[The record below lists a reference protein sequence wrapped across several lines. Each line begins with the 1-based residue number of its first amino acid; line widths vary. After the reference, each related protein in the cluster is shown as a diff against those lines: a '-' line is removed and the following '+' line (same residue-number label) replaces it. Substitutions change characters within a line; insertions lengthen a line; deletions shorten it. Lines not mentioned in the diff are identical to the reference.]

1 MQVASFDTQL
11 IISSRLAT
19 LQLASLWTASTPLRS
34 RSALSSVT
42 DRHSVSQNSLLL
54 ARVYFGAAGPFEPEK
69 PFGSEPLFGSKE
81 ARSGQTLCGHG
92 CDFWEAEWRWVTLSS
107 RSAPPSA
114 PPSRFELSWRQLLV
128 GSITQPVGGQNVL
141 IGIISPT
148 CPSQIG
154 VSASRASVGFTF
166 VQFQCALS
174 AMRRICSNV
183 RVSGCGSWWS
193 ALLRAQSRHGRF
205 EREQKTRVDP
215 RPTLLVS
222 LGSHFLSAPSL
233 QWWL

>member
-1 MQVASFDTQL
+1 MQVLAR
-11 IISSRLAT
+11 SSSSQAVLRRF
-19 LQLASLWTASTPLRS
+19 SLRRCGRRPLHSVRARRS
-34 RSALSSVT
+34 RRLPIAILFLKIRFSWPEFF
-42 DRHSVSQNSLLL
+42 
-54 ARVYFGAAGPFEPEK
+54 FGAAGPFEPEK

-81 ARSGQTLCGHG
+81 ARSGQTLGGHG

-128 GSITQPVGGQNVL
+128 GSITQPVGGQNAL